1 MPRIEPGAAE
11 FEESM
16 LPLRNAAPIN
26 MCLCF
31 VFKARA
37 ETGRERNRGRAPV
50 PGSGE
55 TFAADPDAERRLLQV
70 RQGREDHLLQ
80 RRPLRHHGVEDLH
93 RKSLMQM

>member
-1 MPRIEPGAAE
+1 MRSKSATSALFSIL
-11 FEESM
+11 SKS
-16 LPLRNAAPIN
+16 
-26 MCLCF
+26 LCF

-93 RKSLMQM
+93 RKSRVNGATVVTRL